1 MEAYVDGCIV
11 IQEVAV
17 VVVVTVLVTV
27 TVGDGGSGVKL
38 GGNGEDG
45 GNVNEA
51 DGDDGLNGAA

>member
-1 MEAYVDGCIV
+1 MEADVDGYIV